1 MNLTNLRIMMVLVL
15 SFMGFLRLSELSNL
29 RHSDSNL
36 HNTHISIFIEKS
48 KTDIYRKGHWVHLAK
63 FNSNLCQTEL
73 TKRYFLLAGIDR
85 QCDKYMVK
93 PISYTTVTS
102 QVLELLVNIGL
113 LVSIGLDSKKF
124 GLHSLRS

>member
-1 MNLTNLRIMMVLVL
+1 M
-15 SFMGFLRLSELSNL
+15 
-29 RHSDSNL
+29 SD
-36 HNTHISIFIEKS
+36 
-48 KTDIYRKGHWVHLAK
+48 
-63 FNSNLCQTEL
+63 
-73 TKRYFLLAGIDR
+73 RYFVLTGIDR

-93 PISYTTVTS
+93 AISYTTVTS